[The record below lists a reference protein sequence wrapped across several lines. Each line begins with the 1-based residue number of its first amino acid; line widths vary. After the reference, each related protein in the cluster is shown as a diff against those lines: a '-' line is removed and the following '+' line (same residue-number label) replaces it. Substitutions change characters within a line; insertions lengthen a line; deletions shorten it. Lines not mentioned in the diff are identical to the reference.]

1 MLGPGLVDYRQT
13 MRAILLGL
21 ATSLLTIG
29 QPQQSVRPGVDHHQ
43 HLFTAALG
51 PVANG
56 LALTAADLIAQLD
69 EAGIRRAAVF
79 SVAYGF
85 GNPNR
90 PAVEHEYDTVKAE
103 NDRVARDVARY
114 PDRLRGF
121 CGVNPLKDYALTE
134 IARCARMPSMRYGLK
149 LHFGNSDVMLDN
161 QAHVAKLREVFR
173 AANDARMAIVVHM
186 RSSVTRQRAYGAA
199 QARVFL
205 DEVLPSAPDVT
216 VQIAHLAGAGGYDDP
231 TFDEALGVFVDALAA
246 HDTRMKQVY
255 IEVSGVAGL
264 GRSHDRDPL
273 VAARIR
279 QLGLER
285 ILYGSDGPPQAAWIA
300 FTQLPL
306 TAAEIATIAS
316 NVAPYM
322 R

>member
-1 MLGPGLVDYRQT
+1 MP
-13 MRAILLGL
+13 
-21 ATSLLTIG
+21 
-29 QPQQSVRPGVDHHQ
+29 PRPAVDHHQ

-51 PVANG
+51 PVGKG
-56 LALTAADLIAQLD
+56 LAVTAADLVAQLD

-79 SVAYGF
+79 SVGYSF

-90 PAVEHEYDTVKAE
+90 PAVEHEYDKVQAE
-103 NDRVARDVARY
+103 NDRVAREVAHY

-121 CGVNPLKDYALTE
+121 CSVNPLKEYALAE
-134 IARCARMPSMRYGLK
+134 IARCAKMPEMRYGLK

-161 QAHVAKLREVFR
+161 PAHVAKLRDVFR

-186 RSSVTRQRAYGAA
+186 RSSVTRKRPYGAA

-205 DEVLPSAPDVT
+205 DQVLPSAPDVT

-231 TFDEALGVFVDALAA
+231 TFDEALGVFVDAIAR
-246 HDTRMKQVY
+246 HDARLEHVY
-255 IEVSGVAGL
+255 IEVSGIAGI
-264 GRSHDRDPL
+264 GRSHDKDPL
-273 VAARIR
+273 VVGRIR
-279 QLGLER
+279 QIGLER
-285 ILYGSDGPPQAAWIA
+285 ILYGSDGPPQAAWTA

-306 TAAEIATIAS
+306 TADEIRTIAA

-322 R
+322 Q

>member
-1 MLGPGLVDYRQT
+1 VCTLPGFHLGAVVIANQVQHGMNQRPAPGVAHDLRADDDVAQLPRHSGRDRLAAVDRKGERVRLLVDAE
-13 MRAILLGL
+13 M
-21 ATSLLTIG
+21 
-29 QPQQSVRPGVDHHQ
+29 
-43 HLFTAALG
+43 
-51 PVANG
+51 
-56 LALTAADLIAQLD
+56 LALEVADLIAQLD

-199 QARVFL
+199 QVRKL
-205 DEVLPSAPDVT
+205 
-216 VQIAHLAGAGGYDDP
+216 
-231 TFDEALGVFVDALAA
+231 
-246 HDTRMKQVY
+246 
-255 IEVSGVAGL
+255 
-264 GRSHDRDPL
+264 RSH
-273 VAARIR
+273 
-279 QLGLER
+279 
-285 ILYGSDGPPQAAWIA
+285 GS
-300 FTQLPL
+300 
-306 TAAEIATIAS
+306 S
-316 NVAPYM
+316 NSVPSSL
-322 R
+322 RKTGTSGE